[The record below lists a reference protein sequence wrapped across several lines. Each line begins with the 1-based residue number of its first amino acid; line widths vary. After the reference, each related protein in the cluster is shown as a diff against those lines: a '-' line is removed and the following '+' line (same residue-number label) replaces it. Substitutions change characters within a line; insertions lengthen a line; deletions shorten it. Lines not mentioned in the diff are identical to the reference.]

1 MADSILVL
9 GGGFAGLAAV
19 RELARH
25 RRRGMKLT
33 VRLIDRRP
41 YSVFSPLLPDLI
53 SQRVRPEHIC
63 LPLEPHCRRMGVEF
77 VQADVRG
84 IATTPCRVDTDA
96 GQFSADYLIISLGCE
111 TNYFGSSEA
120 QARTIG
126 LKSLEEARSI
136 RERAREMARRPAA
149 STAPGHL
156 VVVGGGYTGFE
167 AASHAAHLLHTLT
180 GRPYTG
186 LRSVCRIIVADKGD
200 EPLMNCP
207 PRVRRWAVDL
217 VQGYGI
223 EVRTGTTLE
232 AFEGERAVRLS
243 DGSVLRDATVVW
255 AAGVTPG
262 KACASLQAPRT
273 GGGRL
278 LVDQYLRLP
287 ETPNAFAAGD
297 VAGPTPP
304 GAKQALRMS
313 VQFSLAGG
321 TVAASNVVRSIQGKP
336 LLPFRPFDPGY
347 VVPLAPGQAAGVV
360 LGRELVGRV
369 PQMLHYVMCA
379 LRSWGWSNRWGVLS
393 DTWARRPAPAAH
405 GDSANAGSP

>member
-25 RRRGMKLT
+25 RRRGGELN

-77 VQADVRG
+77 TQANVES
-84 IATTPCRVDTDA
+84 ITPEQGRVETDA
-96 GQFSADYLIISLGCE
+96 GEFSADYVIICLGCE
-111 TNYFGSSEA
+111 SNYYGNSEME
-120 QARTIG
+120 ARAIG
-126 LKSLEEARSI
+126 LKSLEEAHSI
-136 RERAREMARRPAA
+136 RERAREMAQGPAA
-149 STAPGHL
+149 SIGPAHL

-167 AASHAAHLLHTLT
+167 VASHAAYLLHTLT

-186 LRSVCRIIVADKGD
+186 LRPVCRIMIAEKGD
-200 EPLMNCP
+200 EPLKNCP
-207 PRVRRWAVDL
+207 PRVRRWAVEL
-217 VQGYGI
+217 IQGYGI
-223 EVRTGTTLE
+223 EVCTGTTLD

-262 KACASLQAPRT
+262 TACASLQAPKT

-278 LVDQYLRLP
+278 LVNQYLRLHD
-287 ETPNAFAAGD
+287 TPNAFAAGD

-304 GAKQALRMS
+304 GAQQALRMS

-321 TVAASNVVRSIQGKP
+321 TVAASNVVRSILGKP
-336 LLPFRPFDPGY
+336 LLPFHPSDPGY
-347 VVPLAPGQAAGVV
+347 VVPLAPGQGAGVV
-360 LGRELVGRV
+360 LGRELVGRI
-369 PQMLHYVMCA
+369 PQILHYLMCA
-379 LRSWGWSNRWGVLS
+379 LRSWGCRNRWGVLS
-393 DTWARRPAPAAH
+393 DLCTRRPAAAAY